1 MFELN
6 VTRTVYLH
14 HSAIDF
20 CKSINGLAGLVEHEL
35 GLNAFANAAFVF
47 ANRRRDRIKI
57 LGWDVNGF
65 WLLHKRLETERF
77 IWPQGDQ
84 AVMVLSIEQL
94 HWLLKGVDIKAVQGH
109 RSMNYQR
116 AA

>member
-1 MFELN
+1 MLVIE
-6 VTRTVYLH
+6 
-14 HSAIDF
+14 AIRLWS
-20 CKSINGLAGLVEHEL
+20 CRSCGESYY
-35 GLNAFANAAFVF
+35 FANAVFVF
-47 ANRRRDRIKI
+47 ANRRHDRIKI

-77 IWPQGDQ
+77 IWPLGDQ
-84 AVMVLSIEQL
+84 AVMMLSIEQL

-109 RSMNYQR
+109 RSMSYQR

>member
-6 VTRTVYLH
+6 ASRTVYLH
-14 HSAIDF
+14 RDVIDF
-20 CKSINGLAGLVEHEL
+20 RKSINGLASLVEHGL
-35 GLNAFANAAFVF
+35 GLNAFANSVFVF
-47 ANRRRDRIKI
+47 ANRRRDRIKM

-77 IWPQGDQ
+77 VWPQDDQ
-84 AVMVLSIEQL
+84 GVMVLSVQQL
-94 HWLLKGVDIKAVQGH
+94 HWLLKGIDIKAMQGH
-109 RSMNYQR
+109 RSVGYQR